1 LERVHARDEIAVA
14 TPFDAIGEKL
24 KAVAT
29 GWSAYTAFASFLL
42 YVLGY
47 LTLRFHL
54 TALGVGTDLTVLD
67 ERYLFAG
74 ARFVV
79 YLVSAVPI
87 VLLLALIVLGVLYV
101 PFWLLPASIRS
112 GMSARW
118 TQIRAQPIRLTVA
131 GIIISVLMIQLVMRQ
146 CFAYSNLLLAPN
158 LPPEPAW
165 LACLMRN
172 DGLMSL
178 FYSALIAGAAI
189 PAAIAFG
196 LNGSPE
202 ERRSYWLLRAM
213 LIFLIA
219 VQLLLLPA
227 NYGVLIVD
235 KSLARVGLI
244 GAEPV
249 KEGLQAWLV
258 WEGKDAVTYFIRKS
272 AGNTRSLLTI
282 PRVDAKK
289 TDIIGYDRIVPTLV
303 SDPEE
308 RRE

>member
-1 LERVHARDEIAVA
+1 MPD
-14 TPFDAIGEKL
+14 TIGEKL
-24 KAVAT
+24 KTVAT
-29 GWSAYTAFASFLL
+29 GWSSYTAFASFLL

-74 ARFVV
+74 AKFVV

-87 VLLLALIVLGVLYV
+87 VLLLALIVLGILYV
-101 PFWLLPASIRS
+101 PFRLLPASVRI
-112 GMSARW
+112 GASARW
-118 TQIRAQPIRLTVA
+118 TQTRAHPIRLTLA
-131 GIIISVLMIQLVMRQ
+131 GVIVSVLMIQLVMRQ
-146 CFAYSNLLLAPN
+146 CFAYSNLLLAPS

-165 LACLMRN
+165 LAGLMRN

-178 FYSALIAGAAI
+178 FYSALVAGAAI
-189 PAAIAFG
+189 PAAIVFG
-196 LNGSPE
+196 LHGSPD
-202 ERRSYWLLRAM
+202 ERRSFWLLRAL
-213 LIFLIA
+213 LIFLVA
-219 VQLLLLPA
+219 VQVLLLPV
-227 NYGVLIVD
+227 NYGILIVD
-235 KSLARVGLI
+235 KSLARVSSI

-258 WEGKDAVTYFIRKS
+258 WEGKDGVTYFIRKS
-272 AGNTRSLLTI
+272 EGHTRSLLTV

-289 TDIIGYDRIVPTLV
+289 TEIIGYDRIVPTLV
-303 SDPEE
+303 SDREG